1 MKRLTIY
8 CDMDGVLADFN
19 AENNAVE
26 RFKKEKGFFKKLQP
40 IIENLEGLI
49 LLYEL
54 GYNIKILTTSPH
66 NRADRDKKIWLN
78 KYLNFISKE
87 NIIFARPDKPKIDY
101 VENKDFA
108 ILIDDYSKNINEWM
122 EGGGLHAIKITQKP
136 KVSEIDYLD
145 IKSFV
150 NYIKR
155 L

>member
-1 MKRLTIY
+1 M
-8 CDMDGVLADFN
+8 
-19 AENNAVE
+19 
-26 RFKKEKGFFKKLQP
+26 
-40 IIENLEGLI
+40 
-49 LLYEL
+49 
-54 GYNIKILTTSPH
+54 TTSPH